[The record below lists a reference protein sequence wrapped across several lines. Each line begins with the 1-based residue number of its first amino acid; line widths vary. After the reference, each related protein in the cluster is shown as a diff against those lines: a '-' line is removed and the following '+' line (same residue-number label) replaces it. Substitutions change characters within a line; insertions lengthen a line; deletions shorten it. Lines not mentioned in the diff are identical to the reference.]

1 MRANRIDSNQTE
13 IVAHFREWGCSVLI
27 IADLKNACDLI
38 VSKHGRS
45 IFTELKDGK
54 KPPSARKLT
63 PGEIQFKANTQ
74 GIWRLV
80 ESIADADKLIA
91 ELNSTL
97 TIPMRCDGKY

>member
-1 MRANRIDSNQTE
+1 VRANRIDQNQPE
-13 IVAHFREWGCSVLI
+13 IVKQFRDFGCSVLI

-45 IFTELKDGK
+45 IFVELKDGK

-63 PGEIQFKANTQ
+63 PGETKFKSVTL

-80 ESIADADKLIA
+80 ETEKDAQNVIN

-97 TIPMRCDGKY
+97 AIPMRWDK